1 MTKPSE
7 ELLKKWGFST
17 LAVHGAGGTDP
28 MTGAVSKPI
37 YQSSTFAFRSAEAGA
52 AIFAGE
58 EEGYVYTRISNPTT
72 QGLEQEIAFL
82 EGGEVAVAFGSGM
95 AATTGVILALAESG
109 DNIVMCEPVYG
120 GTHKLA
126 GDILPRLGIEA
137 RAVDALDLKWVRE
150 AIDEDTALIWIE
162 TPANPTL
169 KVVDISAI
177 AEIAKKAGVPMAV
190 DNTFATPYYQRP
202 LELGAQIVVHS
213 ATKYISG
220 HGDTVAGLVVS
231 DRETADRI
239 RNETLRDL
247 GGVLS
252 PFNAWLLLRGLKT
265 LPVRMDRHSFNA
277 MRVAQYLTFHPKVD
291 RVLYPG
297 LRTHPQYEI
306 AARQMKG
313 FGGMVTFFIKGD
325 RSDGTRVLNSMQLCT
340 LAVSLGDCDTLIEHP
355 ASMTHSSY
363 SAEELV
369 DFGIAENLIRLSVG
383 VEDVNDIID
392 DLKQALEV
400 L

>member
-1 MTKPSE
+1 MTRPNE
-7 ELLKKWGFST
+7 ELLKRWGFST

-37 YQSSTFAFRSAEAGA
+37 YQSSTFAFKSAESGA

-72 QGLEQEIAFL
+72 MGLEQEIAFL
-82 EGGEVAVAFGSGM
+82 EGGEAAVAFASGM
-95 AATTGVILALAESG
+95 AATSGVILAIAESG

-126 GDILPRLGIEA
+126 QDILPRLGIEA
-137 RAVDALDLKWVRE
+137 RAVDALDLGQLE
-150 AIDEDTALIWIE
+150 DAIDQDTALIWIE

-177 AEIAKKAGVPMAV
+177 AEVTRKAGIPLAV
-190 DNTFATPYYQRP
+190 DNTFASPYYQQP
-202 LELGAQIVVHS
+202 LALGAQIVVHS

-231 DRETADRI
+231 DQETADRI

-247 GGVLS
+247 GGVIS

-265 LPVRMDRHSFNA
+265 LPVRMDRHAFNA
-277 MRVAQYLTFHPKVD
+277 MRVAQYLSFHPKVE
-291 RVLYPG
+291 RVMYPG
-297 LRTHPQYEI
+297 LRTHPQHEI

-313 FGGMVTFFIKGD
+313 FGGMVTFFIKGE
-325 RSDGTRVLNSMQLCT
+325 RSDGARVLDQMQLCT

-363 SAEELV
+363 EADELTQ
-369 DFGIAENLIRLSVG
+369 FGISENLIRLSVG
-383 VEDVNDIID
+383 LEDVNDIID
-392 DLKQALEV
+392 DLRQALD
-400 L
+400 LL